1 MHTFIGVLTV
11 RDSVSQRQQTFVIDA
26 EAFALKN
33 ARGHAGSDQDF
44 SVLSACRAAHVEIL
58 YNPIMSFV
66 K

>member
-11 RDSVSQRQQTFVIDA
+11 RDSVSQRQQSFAIDA

-33 ARGHAGSDQDF
+33 AWGYAGSDQYF
-44 SVLSACRAAHVEIL
+44 SVLNTRLAANVEIL
-58 YNPIMSFV
+58 CDPKMSFV